1 MRVTDQRVTQERID
15 TSTVVVNVQRD
26 QFPPV
31 FQNMPYGV
39 SITDSQAL
47 NTTIYTVSAVDAD
60 LRVSDRMDIESVA
73 GESKSECSLHG
84 DPGNNSISFRYLFCI
99 VLILSIFMSNYLQ
112 NENLIFYPSKSWKFF
127 KKMEKGLKC
136 KKAICYFQGRIVYE
150 SIGVYPAQTFFAVN
164 NLDGRIT
171 VIDNLMNDGFYRS
184 TYTVSK
190 VLSCQYKKKKNV

>member
-136 KKAICYFQGRIVYE
+136 KKTKNYIVIFREELYMNLLVCTQLRP
-150 SIGVYPAQTFFAVN
+150 SLPWIIWMAVS
-164 NLDGRIT
+164 LWLTTWWMMD
-171 VIDNLMNDGFYRS
+171 S
-184 TYTVSK
+184 TDPLT
-190 VLSCQYKKKKNV
+190 L